1 MRPLS
6 FDDHDDDSLA
16 SVLPPRLI
24 GRPVRPV
31 STAGQVF
38 PVQPVAAEAEAAH
51 AETQDGADEES
62 FGSLLGMKPTLRET
76 FARETFVRVEE
87 PVDDHAPAEPVVVF
101 PGQAAHTL
109 PHDDAGPRR
118 FDSPGAMTSGKAPAA
133 PTTTSPDETERAL
146 KAALAT
152 LQRMSGAA

>member
-1 MRPLS
+1 MIRGGAGVSGCSSTFPLGDLIRQLCQGTELEQS
-6 FDDHDDDSLA
+6 KHGCTPITALA
-16 SVLPPRLI
+16 DLSCLPPRLV

-31 STAGQVF
+31 STVGQVF

-76 FARETFVRVEE
+76 FVRVEE

-101 PGQAAHTL
+101 PGQAAHTP
-109 PHDDAGPRR
+109 PHAERWSHRLAMRGPV
-118 FDSPGAMTSGKAPAA
+118 
-133 PTTTSPDETERAL
+133 
-146 KAALAT
+146 
-152 LQRMSGAA
+152 